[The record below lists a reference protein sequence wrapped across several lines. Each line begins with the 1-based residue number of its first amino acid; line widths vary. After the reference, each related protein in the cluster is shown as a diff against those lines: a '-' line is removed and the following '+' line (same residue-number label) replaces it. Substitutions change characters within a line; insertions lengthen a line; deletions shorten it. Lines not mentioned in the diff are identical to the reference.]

1 MVFLRYSI
9 RFLVK
14 GQNDTER
21 GRACLRVLPLL
32 PVERREACLDK
43 IILAVLAAIAAI
55 CAEVINEKKED

>member
-14 GQNDTER
+14 GQNDAE
-21 GRACLRVLPLL
+21 RACLKAPLLL
-32 PVERREACLDK
+32 PVERRGACLDK

>member
-21 GRACLRVLPLL
+21 
-32 PVERREACLDK
+32 REACLDK
-43 IILAVLAAIAAI
+43 IIFAVLAAIAAI

>member
-21 GRACLRVLPLL
+21 GRACLRALPLS
-32 PVERREACLDK
+32 VC
-43 IILAVLAAIAAI
+43 
-55 CAEVINEKKED
+55 EKEGGRLGQDNSCRIGSNCSNLCRSD